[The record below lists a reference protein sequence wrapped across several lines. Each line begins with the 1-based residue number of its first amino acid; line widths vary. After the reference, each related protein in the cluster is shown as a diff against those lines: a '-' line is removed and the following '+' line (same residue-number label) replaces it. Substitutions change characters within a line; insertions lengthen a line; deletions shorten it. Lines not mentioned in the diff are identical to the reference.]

1 MALSMEAKIQ
11 ILAIIFFLLIFIGA
25 LVSQL
30 MCPSTWPIEFKTTDP
45 YTKGR
50 VLG

>member
-1 MALSMEAKIQ
+1 MALSAETKIQ
-11 ILAIIFFLLIFIGA
+11 ILAVAFLLLVFIGA

-30 MCPSTWPIEFKTTDP
+30 ACTSTEPIQFTTTDP